1 MTMECKATLN
11 PLESQ
16 ALGQEIA
23 SSELPLVSAPLSRRT
38 LKHQDAFLICSA
50 SGDIVVDEANE
61 EGYYFDGTRFLSKLR
76 LHVDGSLPVLLGSH
90 VRDQNDCLN
99 VTLTNSS
106 SRPGLPANT
115 LRIERRTF
123 LFENTCYVS
132 LELENYGC
140 SSAEFDVT
148 LDYAADY
155 ADIYEIRGAARTHHG
170 TLQEP
175 MLGEA
180 QVNLG
185 YMGLDKEERT
195 TCLSLSPNPQA
206 LSASTAGYRIH
217 IQRKERFVIVATI
230 SCQRSGRRGREPL
243 SIQSARK
250 RIEDRQTRDA
260 LSAVTVRSSNGQFT
274 EWFNRSIFDLNLMA
288 SDLPTG
294 LYPYAGVP
302 WFNTPFGRDGIVT
315 ALECLWMKPDVAR
328 GVLAYLA
335 ETQATEF
342 IAEEDAEPGKIL
354 HETRN
359 SEMAALKEMPF
370 GRYYGSVDA
379 TPLFVLLAGA
389 YYERT
394 ADLAFIRS
402 LWPSVQAAL
411 SWMRLY
417 GDMDGDGF
425 IEYKRQSPN
434 GLIHQGWKDSD
445 DAIFHA
451 DGTPAEGALALCE
464 VQAYSYG
471 ALRAG
476 AILAEHLGH
485 FSDSAALT
493 EQAEQLHQRFNDA
506 FWCDELSIYG
516 LALDGN
522 KQLCRVRSSNAGQCL
537 FSGIATP
544 DRARRI
550 ADTLL
555 SKDCYSGWGIRT
567 IASTSARYNPM
578 SYHNGSVWP
587 HDNGL
592 IALGMARYG
601 LTEHVG
607 RLFEGIFASATYF
620 DRYRL
625 PELFC
630 GFPREEGAAPVLYP
644 VACAPQSW
652 SAASIFLL
660 IQACLGLKVDGI
672 SGQITLTH
680 PILPESLKDLEIGN
694 LSVGGVVLG
703 FEVGGR
709 GRDVLVR
716 PTAELRGCSILRY

>member
-1 MTMECKATLN
+1 MK
-11 PLESQ
+11 
-16 ALGQEIA
+16 
-23 SSELPLVSAPLSRRT
+23 EL
-38 LKHQDAFLICSA
+38 
-50 SGDIVVDEANE
+50 
-61 EGYYFDGTRFLSKLR
+61 
-76 LHVDGSLPVLLGSH
+76 
-90 VRDQNDCLN
+90 
-99 VTLTNSS
+99 
-106 SRPGLPANT
+106 
-115 LRIERRTF
+115 
-123 LFENTCYVS
+123 
-132 LELENYGC
+132 
-140 SSAEFDVT
+140 
-148 LDYAADY
+148 
-155 ADIYEIRGAARTHHG
+155 
-170 TLQEP
+170 
-175 MLGEA
+175 
-180 QVNLG
+180 
-185 YMGLDKEERT
+185 
-195 TCLSLSPNPQA
+195 
-206 LSASTAGYRIH
+206 
-217 IQRKERFVIVATI
+217 
-230 SCQRSGRRGREPL
+230 L

-250 RIEDRQTRDA
+250 CIEDRQQHDA

-274 EWFNRSIFDLNLMA
+274 EWFNRSIFDLNLMS

-315 ALECLWMKPDVAR
+315 ALECLWMRPDLAR

-359 SEMAALKEMPF
+359 GEMAALKEMPF

-394 ADLAFIRS
+394 GDLAFMRH
-402 LWPSVQAAL
+402 LWPSVQSAL
-411 SWMRLY
+411 NWMRLY
-417 GDMDGDGF
+417 GDVDGDGF

-451 DGTPAEGALALCE
+451 DGGPAEGAVALCE
-464 VQAYSYG
+464 VQSYYYG

-485 FSDSAALT
+485 FDDSAALT
-493 EQAEQLHQRFNDA
+493 ERAEGLHRRFNDV

-522 KQLCRVRSSNAGQCL
+522 KELCRVRSSNAGQCL
-537 FSGIATP
+537 FSGIATA
-544 DRARRI
+544 DRARYV

-555 SKDCYSGWGIRT
+555 SEDCYSGWGIRT
-567 IASTSARYNPM
+567 IASTAARYNPM
-578 SYHNGSVWP
+578 SYHNGSIWP

-592 IALGMARYG
+592 IAFGMARYG
-601 LTEHVG
+601 LTEHVS
-607 RLFEGIFASATYF
+607 RIFDDIFASATYF

-630 GFPREEGAAPVLYP
+630 GFHREEGVAPVHYP
-644 VACAPQSW
+644 VACTPQSW

-660 IQACLGLKVDGI
+660 IQAFLGLTVDGI
-672 SGQITLTH
+672 SNQITLIH
-680 PILPESLKDLEIGN
+680 PMLPQSLKDLEIAN
-694 LSVGGVVLG
+694 LSLGGASLG
-703 FEVGGR
+703 FEVSGR

-716 PTAELRGCSILRY
+716 PTVELRGCSILRY